1 MSTKVKVI
9 IGIVITVLLV
19 SGIWVFILFQRT
31 KSVTEKFEGE
41 IAQLTA
47 TLDALGPNVT
57 CYTVTEEFS
66 NHYENNTAGQIL
78 TDSALQPI
86 EVPSSLVGTSYV
98 TSTTD
103 IVGKYC
109 KVNIEPGTPITYD
122 LLMGELYDDTLR
134 DVDIT
139 VNSWVVGM
147 REGDYVDIRFT
158 LPFGED
164 YIVLSHQ
171 RVQGISDRT
180 IKMYLT
186 EEEQHIYQSALVDY
200 YLNADNGARI
210 YLTKYVEPGVQQE
223 AQAYYAPRA
232 EVETMMRTDPNIVNK
247 AQIQALSTFRPAID
261 STLNQFITER
271 DTVLEQA
278 QTIGNQR
285 NTLSSDVQSDF
296 RTDYQQYE
304 NDKRD
309 AEDTY
314 EEEEVAIN
322 FDEAPAENTS
332 TEEEEIEVEETQETV
347 EETTAATEET
357 TSAIEE
363 TTEAAD
369 DGQPE
374 DIQVQEETQ
383 ETQPNTVG

>member
-57 CYTVTEEFS
+57 CYTVTEDFS
-66 NHYENNTAGQIL
+66 NHYDNNTAGQIL
-78 TDSALQPI
+78 SETALQPI
-86 EVPSSLVGTSYV
+86 EVPSSLVGNAYI

-171 RVQGISDRT
+171 RVQGIADRT

-304 NDKRD
+304 NDMCD

-314 EEEEVAIN
+314 EEEDVAIN
-322 FDEAPAENTS
+322 FDEAPVEDEET
-332 TEEEEIEVEETQETV
+332 TEEEELEVEETAEAETAEAETV
-347 EETTAATEET
+347 EESTEAATEE
-357 TSAIEE
+357 AE
-363 TTEAAD
+363 TEAPVD

-374 DIQVQEETQ
+374 EIEVQDDT
-383 ETQPNTVG
+383 NVVG